1 MTDGECI
8 YHRTINY
15 TSRIALEKDGFR
27 RFSVILEFRVV
38 RNWVAARVAPRVKM
52 GLKKQATKMEVSL
65 WLGNN
70 VR

>member
-8 YHRTINY
+8 YHKTIDC
-15 TSRIALEKDGFR
+15 TSRMALEKDGFR

-52 GLKKQATKMEVSL
+52 GLKKRAMKMEVSL
-65 WLGNN
+65 
-70 VR
+70 